1 MKCEN
6 LTKDDLIKNYSDKY
20 EGYIFNKY
28 KDNNIIFDKKY
39 LKNRETTNY
48 EIYEMFKENIKY
60 QKTLEKE
67 YS

>member
-6 LTKDDLIKNYSDKY
+6 LTKDALIKNYSDKY
-20 EGYIFNKY
+20 VGYIFNKY

-48 EIYEMFKENIKY
+48 DTYEIFK
-60 QKTLEKE
+60 
-67 YS
+67 